1 MDRRLDPRVARLLP
15 AAVDV
20 QGRVRGAGR
29 AGHPAQVPLSRC
41 IMHRMLDRTRPG
53 TVRTRARSALETPWR
68 RLLHGTLQCCACG
81 LCRRVPETER
91 GVYCSDLTQSF
102 KRESLSTL
110 CVGPGVG
117 HTRRESS
124 QKALA
129 GPHRRLSGSGLR
141 AWVWEHSHTGQQ
153 VALSTVHCVC
163 HSPPCPALT
172 TVTPFYYY

>member
-53 TVRTRARSALETPWR
+53 TVRARARSALETPWR
-68 RLLHGTLQCCACG
+68 RLLHGMLLQCCACG

-91 GVYCSDLTQSF
+91 GGILRLDSEFQKTRVWGTHTPDARALSKHSASQDQAQACGVREQVHLRGHSDLT
-102 KRESLSTL
+102 RESCL
-110 CVGPGVG
+110 C
-117 HTRRESS
+117 
-124 QKALA
+124 LCD
-129 GPHRRLSGSGLR
+129 
-141 AWVWEHSHTGQQ
+141 
-153 VALSTVHCVC
+153 CVC
-163 HSPPCPALT
+163 TQRGRTRPSARPGARAS
-172 TVTPFYYY
+172 

>member
-53 TVRTRARSALETPWR
+53 TVRARARSALETPWR

-91 GVYCSDLTQSF
+91 GVYYSDLTQSF
-102 KRESLSTL
+102 KRESL
-110 CVGPGVG
+110 CVCG
-117 HTRRESS
+117 TRQRRKSS
-124 QKALA
+124 QKALQALTATLIRVRPARLGLA
-129 GPHRRLSGSGLR
+129 GS
-141 AWVWEHSHTGQQ
+141 TGQQ
-153 VALSTVHCVC
+153 VPGPSLSRLYTVYLSDCVT
-163 HSPPCPALT
+163 LQ
-172 TVTPFYYY
+172 

>member
-53 TVRTRARSALETPWR
+53 TVRARARSALETPWR
-68 RLLHGTLQCCACG
+68 RLLGSVTLQCCACG

-91 GVYCSDLTQSF
+91 GVYYSDFDSEF
-102 KRESLSTL
+102 RSKESHSVCLAA
-110 CVGPGVG
+110 CVG
-117 HTRRESS
+117 HTHHRDAEASS
-124 QKALA
+124 QKCTQALTA
-129 GPHRRLSGSGLR
+129 TYSRLRPAR
-141 AWVWEHSHTGQQ
+141 AWVWEHRTAGPSLHT
-153 VALSTVHCVC
+153 VS
-163 HSPPCPALT
+163 
-172 TVTPFYYY
+172 VTLQYVRSL